1 MVVKTKH
8 ELFLH
13 KLARTAFIP
22 RINCYKKL
30 PILMNSNG
38 RE

>member
-13 KLARTAFIP
+13 KLASTAFIP
-22 RINCYKKL
+22 RINCYKQL
-30 PILMNSNG
+30 SILMNSKD

>member
-22 RINCYKKL
+22 RINCYKQL
-30 PILMNSNG
+30 SILMKSNG
-38 RE
+38 RK